1 MTKRFLKEGVMN
13 RFRSVLC
20 TAIFSSLLL
29 IACAT
34 DVWAVLDCSAL
45 ECVRDPGPLPSA
57 PITFI
62 HQGIGSGSI
71 GSISFS
77 NAEFTITELAYTG
90 NRTSFGYGFFID
102 DTVASINISG
112 LGTFDFI
119 TPTRTFVNNVID
131 LVGFSRAGVSST
143 DLFNGPTD
151 SAFHSWNMLTSIGP
165 IAGLGSV
172 ERWTVDDP
180 PVNTNAGVLIMNTA
194 EPSATFQ
201 AVVPEPATMLL
212 LGLGIV
218 GIAGLSR
225 LKK

>member
-1 MTKRFLKEGVMN
+1 MRKIFAYAFFVFIT
-13 RFRSVLC
+13 VLS
-20 TAIFSSLLL
+20 AN
-29 IACAT
+29 AH
-34 DVWAVLDCSAL
+34 AV
-45 ECVRDPGPLPSA
+45 

-71 GSISFS
+71 VSISGSTSFS
-77 NAEFTITELAYTG
+77 NAEFTITELADTG
-90 NRTSFGYGFFID
+90 NRTSFGLGFFID

-119 TPTRTFVNNVID
+119 TPTRTFVNNEIA
-131 LVGFSRAGVSST
+131 LVGFSRAGVSGA

-151 SAFHSWNMLTSIGP
+151 PAFSSWNMLTSIGP
-165 IAGLGSV
+165 IAGLGGNIDG
-172 ERWTVDDP
+172 WTAGAP
-180 PVNTNAGVLIMNTA
+180 PVYTNAGVLIMNTA